1 MFEKSNERS
10 EKPLVKLVV
19 VGHVD
24 HGKSTLIGRLL
35 YDTGA
40 LPPEKVAELEA
51 VSLRRGMET
60 EWSFALDAFQAERD
74 QAVTIDSTQV
84 WFSSSQRDYVIIDAP
99 GHREFLKNMISGA
112 ADADAGVL
120 VVDAV
125 EGVREQTR
133 RHGYLLHL
141 LGIRQVAIA
150 INKMDLVNYDAR
162 RFNEVSLEIRQYL
175 AEIGIEP
182 SIVIPLSGRA
192 GDNIASQSENMR
204 WYDGPTV
211 VAALDQLQPSS
222 RPDSQP
228 LRFSVQDVYKFDAR
242 RIIAGRVEAGTL
254 KPGDEVLFSPS
265 NRTAK
270 VRSIES
276 WNRSDTPLEARAGQ
290 SIGVTLDEQIFV
302 ERGSLG
308 SHVEDAPMLT
318 TVFRATLF
326 WLAQESLTLG
336 KNYSLKLGTQQTSV
350 QIQSITRVIDTDS
363 LAGRDAETVARNA
376 VAEVVVRC
384 RSVVAL
390 DEYRD
395 IASCGRFVL
404 VDGYETVAGGVIS
417 MEGYPD
423 QRSAFAV
430 RATNIT
436 SVDHRVTRVGRA
448 TRNQH
453 KGGVI
458 WFTGLS
464 GAGKSTLAMQVE
476 QQLFNRGYHVYVLD
490 GDNVR
495 GGLNANLGFSPEDRT
510 ENIRRVGEVASLFA
524 DAGMICIT
532 AFISPYQ
539 ADRDRVRS
547 SAGDSFREIYI
558 RADVDTCEQRDPK
571 GLYKKA
577 RAGDISEFT
586 GISAPYEA
594 PSSPELLVDTAK
606 NPVDDCV
613 AQIVGYLE
621 SEFGIGPAE
630 VVPSIKLV
638 DQR

>member
-1 MFEKSNERS
+1 MTENTQGRTET
-10 EKPLVKLVV
+10 PLVKLVV

-51 VSLRRGMET
+51 VSSRRGMET

-84 WFSSSQRDYVIIDAP
+84 WFSSDKRDYVIIDAP

-112 ADADAGVL
+112 ANADVAVL
-120 VVDAV
+120 VVDAA
-125 EGVREQTR
+125 EGVKEQTR

-141 LGIRQVAIA
+141 LGIRQVAVA
-150 INKMDLVNYDAR
+150 VNKMDLVGYDAQ
-162 RFNEVSLEIRQYL
+162 RFAEVSREIVQYL
-175 AEIGIEP
+175 EDLGIAP
-182 SIVIPLSGRA
+182 NVVIPLSGRS
-192 GDNIASQSENMR
+192 GDNIATRSLNMP

-211 VAALDQLQPSS
+211 VEALDGLESS
-222 RPDSQP
+222 LRSESQP
-228 LRFSVQDVYKFDAR
+228 LRFSVQDVYKFDER
-242 RIIAGRVEAGTL
+242 RIIAGRIEAGIL
-254 KPGDEVLFSPS
+254 RVGDEVLFSPA
-265 NRTAK
+265 NRKAR
-270 VRSIES
+270 VRTIES
-276 WNRSDTPLEARAGQ
+276 WNSSNAPLEAHPGEAVG
-290 SIGVTLDEQIFV
+290 ITLDDQIFV
-302 ERGSLG
+302 ERGSIG

-326 WLAQESLTLG
+326 WLAHESMSLDKT
-336 KNYSLKLGTQQTSV
+336 YMLKLGTQQARV

-363 LAGRDAETVARNA
+363 LAGEESESVARNA

-384 RSVVAL
+384 RRIVAL
-390 DEYRD
+390 DEYQH

-423 QRSAFAV
+423 QRSSFAV
-430 RATNIT
+430 HSTNIT
-436 SVDHRVTRVGRA
+436 SVDHRITPASRA
-448 TRNQH
+448 ARNHH

-464 GAGKSTLAMQVE
+464 GAGKSTLAMLVE
-476 QQLFNRGYHVYVLD
+476 QQLFNKGYHVYVLD

-539 ADRDRVRS
+539 ADRDRARA
-547 SAGDSFREIYI
+547 SAGDAFKEIYI
-558 RADVDTCEQRDPK
+558 KADVETCEQRDPK

-577 RAGDISEFT
+577 RAGDIAEFT

-594 PSSPELLVDTAK
+594 PLSPELTVDTAV
-606 NPVDDCV
+606 NPIDDCV
-613 AQIVGYLE
+613 GQIVGYLE
-621 SEFGIGPAE
+621 NEFGVSATARKAA
-630 VVPSIKLV
+630 IKMV
-638 DQR
+638 E